1 MSRPSSLAWVLMLL
15 LSRVAGDIGSSE
27 KHSLNSSTELPS
39 VLETLTP
46 VTDVTSDELQRSLRF
61 EPPLVDFGEAC
72 PVGTARAYTVTLLN
86 QNVNRSVYLTSV
98 SGRTPMF
105 YSSFFEAKVVPPQGN
120 TTFNV
125 VFLPRMHGIV
135 ATDLLIHTSF
145 GQARLQVRG
154 KGRDCPYRLK
164 PLVGIKAPL
173 NATLTPEIQ
182 MYNPHSKPLQILEVY
197 SSGGLFQLELPSGG
211 QEGPQTLWEIPPYE
225 TKSVIRIRFH
235 ARTVGNHTAYIR
247 IKISN
252 QVEEGIG
259 DTVGTGGNV
268 LVIPVE
274 FEILPLHGLYADNPV
289 INFGRFST
297 KDGEDLIRDSSVKP
311 IQFKLHLHSSHM
323 RQQYELLDFTLRN
336 ISGLTFDPKDGVV
349 ILEADAFDST
359 TILDELMTI
368 KSVPREPLQ
377 DSVTQSTQEFTIL
390 IRAELFKGS
399 LHYDSNSTTFIT
411 QATLGTRGGNKRTL
425 VLRNDYETPLA
436 LLNVSLPQEDI
447 GSQALRAQFS
457 SDYLDAIADGA
468 SGSLVLPAGGS
479 LALLQLQMINS
490 SMTYKA
496 SLHVS
501 TNITHIKVPLVVCGG
516 RLHVST
522 YDTAR
527 IQADGPY
534 NVDLNLGAI
543 PLAETSHDGYI
554 VLRNRNPLPVKL
566 TTWNFQSPQGVYFH
580 TTFRGCLRP
589 SSLRALRNATLK
601 LESAKFKLCTQLEED
616 DVAVFQVTIQS
627 YITEQHQCTLKIWT
641 AYEEITT
648 TVRFRTWIGKLEVDQ
663 EQLYFNNCFPGKQ
676 CSAELAIRST
686 FQHSIHIT
694 SINFTDAGLHFQD
707 YNVNGSTIEGNA
719 MTKVGRIHVNPSLF
733 CQNRCYI
740 QQDGRTNSLAF
751 PAPSNTR
758 GGLNNNLHF
767 DETELRRRTELFRH
781 LKYDFQNIVFTLNS
795 HELRRFLLQL
805 IIDIEWPKFVTE
817 KPVLPTIEVG
827 KSHEVQVLLSNPAD
841 TPVLIDYFLADPLYA
856 KETQLSLPLEVV
868 DIVPHCYL
876 TDKEVFS
883 LPRGA
888 PRQPVLLHPHASLP
902 VTVRLKAPVADS
914 YCTLLHIRNNLTLY
928 EAVWVSAKVV
938 ESDFRLGNRKPGSNV
953 SLTFNFTEKHFSICN
968 PSSTHQHTLSSHNG
982 VRAIKYPLLKRKFTA
997 RNTGEIPIWIETFQI
1012 GDQIC
1017 SGYGFKIVD
1026 CNSFA
1031 LKANETK
1038 KIEIIFTPD
1047 FTMNRIMVP
1056 LKIHTNL
1063 SYNVEYTIV
1072 AQLPPGT
1079 IDQCSV
1085 LIERPP
1091 WEERIRN
1098 TAIVVLATTFVFVLI
1113 AAHIDYDNILH
1124 SQTALYEARDKG
1136 SVHPTFNLRN
1146 IALKAQAATHATED
1160 EPQTV
1165 SRSAANVQQTR
1176 CGANHPQQPKGST
1189 SSSSSSSGSSGSSGT
1204 GNNGVKKRSFKRQ
1217 NHLSGNA
1224 ASSRVSLP
1232 WSLDLNVFKSSVPPT
1247 KPTSDSD
1254 KTNPSSGI
1262 NGGYPTS
1269 GNENSGKKSSSALTQ
1284 PKSNTHSDKLD
1295 RSNSGGSTNN
1305 SNTAGKKQQTQV
1317 STTQPQVQTSPPK
1330 QQQPRGARKSK
1341 NTVTVSV
1348 QIGEKTDKEPQIV
1361 AAVNQKAQGNNPGS
1375 TKNTR
1380 SNTNKS
1386 NVGEAMNHINVKSN
1400 VPDIP
1405 SSTVPISIPSPSIKD
1420 VGAQSSATGAKYGKT
1435 PGRERRKDVQNA
1447 SSTNIGNDVAVSNC
1461 PSSSANA
1468 SRRAERR
1475 SRQRAANALRTLNF
1489 GDASI
1494 TAGAATRTRPTNG
1507 NDNGG
1512 LGGGGAAGGMGGL
1525 MGCLS
1530 SPWDTCSQATFSDV
1544 LQAQPI
1550 SVLTKNASKANDKCN
1565 LDISDS
1571 KSAFFFV
1578 DKEKGMTEH
1587 ESDFTSKE
1595 VQQQTQPFGQTSGDS
1610 ALDKAALTNSTEL
1623 GPIGS
1628 KKSPSSTP
1636 VWEPVNSSSS
1646 SSGSSNHSGNGLQI
1660 PKPIVST
1667 GDCSFFSD
1675 LLTTYEY
1682 DGNSQLRGMDAEL
1695 YEIKKARNEYF
1706 EYIYNLRQ
1714 QQLQAQVQAHVQAQQ
1729 QHQQQQQL
1737 MQGVDWARLNSR
1749 TWSPMAYLGQHDT
1762 PSLNSAALPTT
1773 VTNASPC
1780 AALISGLSAPVVGGS
1795 NTGTT
1800 SWPIG
1805 AALSSTSSVVNGSGG
1820 PTIIRPPPGLESNF
1834 QGINNNTQTMT
1845 QPQQQSLNV
1854 SSTDTGATITA
1865 DMQTFDPFS
1874 SLSSIWSDSWQ
1885 KRDNSNNSNTN
1896 NGNMK

>member
-1 MSRPSSLAWVLMLL
+1 MLL
-15 LSRVAGDIGSSE
+15 LSRVAGDIGSSSSSE
-27 KHSLNSSTELPS
+27 KQPLNSSTELPS

-46 VTDVTSDELQRSLRF
+46 AADATSDELQRSLRF

-72 PVGTARAYTVTLLN
+72 PVGTARAHTVTLLN
-86 QNVNRSVYLTSV
+86 KNVNRSVYLTSV

-105 YSSFFEAKVVPPQGN
+105 YSSFFETKVIPPQGN

-125 VFLPRMHGIV
+125 VFLPRMLGIV

-154 KGRDCPYRLK
+154 RGRDCPYRLK

-182 MYNPHSKPLQILEVY
+182 MYNPHNKPLQILEVY

-247 IKISN
+247 IKISD
-252 QVEEGIG
+252 QIEEGIG

-274 FEILPLHGLYADNPV
+274 FEIVPLHGLYADDPV

-297 KDGEDLIRDSSVKP
+297 RAGGDVSRSNSMKP
-311 IQFKLHLHSSHM
+311 IQKKLHLRSSHM

-336 ISGLTFDPKDGVV
+336 ISGLTFDPKDEVV
-349 ILEADAFDST
+349 ILEADAFGST
-359 TILDELMTI
+359 TILDELMVI
-368 KSVPREPLQ
+368 RSIPRDSLQ
-377 DSVTQSTQEFTIL
+377 EIITQSPHEFTIL
-390 IRAELFKGS
+390 IRAEVFKGS
-399 LHYDSNSTTFIT
+399 LHYDTNCTTFIT

-436 LLNVSLPQEDI
+436 LLNVSLPQDDI
-447 GSQALRAQFS
+447 GSRVLRAQFT
-457 SDYLDAIADGA
+457 SDYLDSIADSA
-468 SGSLVLPAGGS
+468 SGSSVLPPGGS
-479 LALLQLQMINS
+479 LSLLQLQMINS
-490 SMTYKA
+490 SVTYKA
-496 SLHVS
+496 SVHIC
-501 TNITHIKVPLVVCGG
+501 TNITHIAVPLVVCGG

-522 YDTAR
+522 YDTGR

-534 NVDLNLGAI
+534 SVDLNLGAI

-566 TTWNFQSPQGVYFH
+566 STWNFQSPQGVYFH

-589 SSLRALRNATLK
+589 VSLRALRNTTLK
-601 LESAKFKLCTQLEED
+601 FESAKFKLCTQMEED

-694 SINFTDAGLHFQD
+694 SINFSDAGLYFED

-719 MTKVGRIHVNPSLF
+719 MTMVGRIHVNPSLF
-733 CQNRCYI
+733 CRNRCYI
-740 QQDGRTNSLAF
+740 PQDGRTNTLAF
-751 PAPSNTR
+751 PTPPNTH

-795 HELRRFLLQL
+795 HELRQFLLQL

-817 KPVLPTIEVG
+817 KQVLPTIEVG
-827 KSHEVQVLLSNPAD
+827 KTHEVEVLLSNPAD
-841 TPVLIDYFLADPLYA
+841 TPVLLDYFLADPSYA
-856 KETQLSLPLEVV
+856 KETELSLPLEVV
-868 DIVPHCYL
+868 DIVPYCYL

-888 PRQPVLLHPHASLP
+888 PRQPVLLQAETSLP
-902 VTVRLKAPVADS
+902 VTVRLNAPSADT

-928 EAVWVSAKVV
+928 EAVWVSVKVV
-938 ESDFRLGNRKPGSNV
+938 ESEFRLGNRKPGSNV

-968 PSSTHQHTLSSHNG
+968 PSSTHQHTPNGHNG
-982 VRAIKYPLLKRKFTA
+982 FSALKYPLLKRKFTA

-1012 GDQIC
+1012 GDQMC
-1017 SGYGFKIVD
+1017 SGYGFRIVD
-1026 CNSFA
+1026 CNNFS
-1031 LKANETK
+1031 LNANETK

-1063 SYNVEYTIV
+1063 SYDVEYTMV

-1085 LIERPP
+1085 LIERPE
-1091 WEERIRN
+1091 WEASIRN
-1098 TAIVVLATTFVFVLI
+1098 AAIVVLATTFVFVLI

-1146 IALKAQAATHATED
+1146 IALKAQAAAHAPED
-1160 EPQTV
+1160 ELQMT
-1165 SRSAANVQQTR
+1165 SRLAANVQQTR
-1176 CGANHPQQPKGST
+1176 CGGIHTQHPKGNT
-1189 SSSSSSSGSSGSSGT
+1189 SSSSSSSGCSGT
-1204 GNNGVKKRSFKRQ
+1204 SGNSNNGVKKRSLKRQ
-1217 NHLSGNA
+1217 NNLNGNA
-1224 ASSRVSLP
+1224 TSSRMSLP
-1232 WSLDLNVFKSSVPPT
+1232 WSLDLNVFQSNVPLA
-1247 KPTSDSD
+1247 KPTNEND
-1254 KTNPSSGI
+1254 KINHNSGI
-1262 NGGYPTS
+1262 CGFYQTTGS
-1269 GNENSGKKSSSALTQ
+1269 ENSGKKISSAPTQ
-1284 PKSNTHSDKLD
+1284 PKTITHSDKLD
-1295 RSNSGGSTNN
+1295 RSTSGGSTNN
-1305 SNTAGKKQQTQV
+1305 NNTAGKKQQIQ
-1317 STTQPQVQTSPPK
+1317 SPTTQPQVQTSPPK
-1330 QQQPRGARKSK
+1330 QQQSRSARKPK
-1341 NTVTVSV
+1341 NTVAVSV
-1348 QIGEKTDKEPQIV
+1348 PTSEKTDKEPPSGS
-1361 AAVNQKAQGNNPGS
+1361 AVNQRAQVNNAGS
-1375 TKNTR
+1375 TKNAR
-1380 SNTNKS
+1380 GNTNKS
-1386 NVGEAMNHINVKSN
+1386 TIGEALNHINAKSN
-1400 VPDIP
+1400 VSDTG
-1405 SSTVPISIPSPSIKD
+1405 SSAASISTPSPPIKD
-1420 VGAQSSATGAKYGKT
+1420 VGTQSSVTGAKYGKT
-1435 PGRERRKDVQNA
+1435 PGRERRKDAQNA
-1447 SSTNIGNDVAVSNC
+1447 CSTNIGNDVSALNC

-1475 SRQRAANALRTLNF
+1475 SRQRAANVSRTLNF
-1489 GDASI
+1489 GDASV
-1494 TAGAATRTRPTNG
+1494 TAAATTRTRPTNG

-1512 LGGGGAAGGMGGL
+1512 ASGGGGGVAGGMGSL
-1525 MGCLS
+1525 LGCLS

-1544 LQAQPI
+1544 LQAQPV
-1550 SVLTKNASKANDKCN
+1550 SVLSKNASKANDKSN
-1565 LDISDS
+1565 LDVSDS
-1571 KSAFFFV
+1571 KSTFFFV
-1578 DKEKGMTEH
+1578 DQEKEMAEH
-1587 ESDFTSKE
+1587 ESEFASKE
-1595 VQQQTQPFGQTSGDS
+1595 VQQQMQFFGQNSGDS
-1610 ALDKAALTNSTEL
+1610 ALDKAGGTNSTEL

-1636 VWEPVNSSSS
+1636 VWEPVNSSSC

-1675 LLTTYEY
+1675 LLTTYDY
-1682 DGNSQLRGMDAEL
+1682 DGNRQLRGIDAEL
-1695 YEIKKARNEYF
+1695 YEIKKTRNEYF

-1749 TWSPMAYLGQHDT
+1749 TWSPMAAYLGQHDT
-1762 PSLNSAALPTT
+1762 PGLNNAALPTT

-1780 AALISGLSAPVVGGS
+1780 AALMSGLSDPVVGGS
-1795 NTGTT
+1795 NTGATA
-1800 SWPIG
+1800 WPIG
-1805 AALSSTSSVVNGSGG
+1805 GTLSSTSNVVNGSGC

-1834 QGINNNTQTMT
+1834 QGINNNSQSVA
-1845 QPQQQSLNV
+1845 QQQQSLNV
-1854 SSTDTGATITA
+1854 SSTDAGATITA

-1874 SLSSIWSDSWQ
+1874 SLSSIWSDSWH
-1885 KRDNSNNSNTN
+1885 KRNNSNSSNTN